1 MGESTTTPAT
11 RPVTEAHPTATPRR
25 SALELG
31 SELREV
37 QFVRRMLYVSVVVTL
52 GILALLVF
60 GVDEPGTASALT
72 LGALVGL
79 AIPAG
84 LVLLGLQILD
94 RHGAWVVGT
103 LALWLT
109 ALVAV
114 RLAQSDEAVS
124 WTSLI
129 FPAAWILTLWGTTLP
144 AAHLS
149 RQVRESPDGFVA
161 QWLAGRDGEGLG
173 PHQREAL
180 ARRRWVYRAELAL
193 RAGLAAVLVVLAVL
207 GAQRLV

>member
-1 MGESTTTPAT
+1 MSEPTTVPAEPAT
-11 RPVTEAHPTATPRR
+11 VATPRR
-25 SALELG
+25 SVIELG

-37 QFVRRMLYVSVVVTL
+37 QFVRRMLYVSVAVTL
-52 GILALLVF
+52 GMLALLVF
-60 GVDEPGTASALT
+60 GADESGAESDLT

-84 LVLLGLQILD
+84 LVLIGLQVLD
-94 RHGAWVVGT
+94 RHGAWVVGS

-109 ALVAV
+109 VLVAA

-149 RQVRESPDGFVA
+149 RQVREEPGGFVA

-180 ARRRWVYRAELAL
+180 ARRRWVRRAELAL
-193 RAGLAAVLVVLAVL
+193 RAGLAVTLVALVVL

>member
-1 MGESTTTPAT
+1 MPSVPSDREA
-11 RPVTEAHPTATPRR
+11 PVVTPRR
-25 SALELG
+25 SVLEVQ

-52 GILALLVF
+52 GFLALLVL
-60 GVDEPGTASALT
+60 GADGSGTESALT
-72 LGALVGL
+72 PGTLAGIAVPAALVL
-79 AIPAG
+79 I
-84 LVLLGLQILD
+84 GLQVLD
-94 RHGAWVVGT
+94 RYGAWVVGG

-109 ALVAV
+109 VAVAV
-114 RLAQSDEAVS
+114 RLVQSDELRS

-149 RQVRESPDGFVA
+149 RQVREAPDGFLA
-161 QWLAGRDGEGLG
+161 QWLAGRDGAGLG

-180 ARRRWVYRAELAL
+180 SRRRWVHRVELAL
-193 RAGLAAVLVVLAVL
+193 RGVLAATLVGLVVL
-207 GAQRLV
+207 GAQRLG